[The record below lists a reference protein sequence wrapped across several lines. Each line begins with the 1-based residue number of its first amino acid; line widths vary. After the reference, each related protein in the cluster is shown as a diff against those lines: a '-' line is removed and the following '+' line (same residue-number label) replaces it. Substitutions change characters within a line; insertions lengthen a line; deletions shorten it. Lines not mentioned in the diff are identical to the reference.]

1 MPSPVPQRQSVQVC
15 QKRLSTRAAGG
26 AEEPAG
32 EDGAA
37 DAGAA
42 EEATVPALAAAA
54 SAAVRTVLREV
65 GLVMVVTPGRMR
77 KVVCGCRAVCGSGAV
92 RSGAVRVPCGSPT
105 IPVPGRIGPAVRQ
118 PPPNQYRSGPLA

>member
-1 MPSPVPQRQSVQVC
+1 MC
-15 QKRLSTRAAGG
+15 QKRLSTRAAGA
-26 AEEPAG
+26 AEEEAEG
-32 EDGAA
+32 EAAAA

-77 KVVCGCRAVCGSGAV
+77 KKVVCGCRAVRCRAVRCRAIRGAGAV
-92 RSGAVRVPCGSPT
+92 RFGAVRMPCGPPT
-105 IPVPGRIGPAVRQ
+105 IPVPGRIGPAVRRS
-118 PPPNQYRSGPLA
+118 PPNQYGSGPLA